1 MTTAA
6 WSCPHDLERICQRVR
21 GAVCSPG
28 MRGCV
33 LEGKV
38 RFARDEM
45 NLSRKPVKAVAP
57 KTVEKSPART
67 ASARPKRRLPF

>member
-1 MTTAA
+1 MSA
-6 WSCPHDLERICQRVR
+6 WSCPHDLEGVCQRVS
-21 GAVCSPG
+21 GAVCDPG

-45 NLSRKPVKAVAP
+45 NLARKPVKAAG
-57 KTVEKSPART
+57 KSEGTQPT
-67 ASARPKRRLPF
+67 IPQGRRLPF